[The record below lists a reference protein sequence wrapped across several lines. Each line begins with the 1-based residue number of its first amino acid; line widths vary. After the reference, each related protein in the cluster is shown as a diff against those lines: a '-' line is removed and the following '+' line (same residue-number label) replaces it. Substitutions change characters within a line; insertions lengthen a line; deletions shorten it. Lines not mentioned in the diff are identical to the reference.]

1 MPKKVEW
8 TKEEDEFLIEN
19 YHKMTLRE
27 LSAHLN
33 KPTPT
38 VDRRAKDVLHL
49 GSKAR
54 IDAITDEEK
63 KFVKSNWETMTITEL
78 AKELGVSRNRV
89 NSISEIL
96 KKEGVIKL
104 KYRRS
109 EIVRLKLIPAKLKD
123 IKDFIL
129 EIENFNEADMYDIAD
144 EVEEILEVIK
154 ERLQEGIE

>member
-8 TKEEDEFLIEN
+8 TKEEEEFLIEN

-54 IDAITDEEK
+54 INTITDEEK
-63 KFVKSNWETMTITEL
+63 EFVKSNWETMTITEM
-78 AKELGVSRNRV
+78 AKELGISRNRV
-89 NSISEIL
+89 NSIAEIL
-96 KKEGVIKL
+96 KKKVL
-104 KYRRS
+104 
-109 EIVRLKLIPAKLKD
+109 
-123 IKDFIL
+123 
-129 EIENFNEADMYDIAD
+129 
-144 EVEEILEVIK
+144 
-154 ERLQEGIE
+154 